1 MAKKSVKKNPKGFQ
15 KGNKLSQGKIK
26 DSIGYDRQALI
37 AKKIDAALITQYIT
51 LNSHLTPQQL
61 ERRLKTEKVS
71 AIERMLINTLL
82 YVSKTVDV
90 QCMNFVLDRLVGK
103 AIQPIQH
110 MSSDKYDGMTVEQL
124 LQLKADV
131 QLSNEKTLKLI
142 ETGDRFKLLEENFTQ
157 EIIEVQHTDASTS
170 DDNKTQ

>member
-1 MAKKSVKKNPKGFQ
+1 
-15 KGNKLSQGKIK
+15 
-26 DSIGYDRQALI
+26 
-37 AKKIDAALITQYIT
+37 
-51 LNSHLTPQQL
+51 
-61 ERRLKTEKVS
+61 
-71 AIERMLINTLL
+71 
-82 YVSKTVDV
+82 
-90 QCMNFVLDRLVGK
+90 
-103 AIQPIQH
+103 